1 MKFPLFRKYSNEKS
15 YFQINDENSF
25 TELKSLP
32 GDQWETNDFHANN
45 YFDRLYIE
53 QLIEAEPAHFVAIE
67 AEEYNSIK
75 SRLKKPEAE

>member
-25 TELKSLP
+25 VEIKSLP
-32 GDQWETNDFHANN
+32 GAQWEINDFQANN

-67 AEEYNSIK
+67 VAEFNSIK
-75 SRLKKPEAE
+75 TEAEKSGA